1 MTLVVAEQPP
11 SPIPAHRGEPAVE
24 PSRSGWSQAWLK
36 FCKHRLALAGLM
48 TLAAIGLGVVAGPRL
63 LPYDPER
70 IDFAAQN
77 QSPSL
82 AHPLGT
88 DELGRDQLV
97 RVLDGGRV
105 SLSVALA
112 AVAVAMTL
120 GVTVGALAGWAG
132 GALDNVLMRAVDI
145 FYSIPGLLAAILL
158 VSLVGPGFWTIVA
171 ALGFWRWMPAARL
184 VRAGF
189 LSVKEMDFVS
199 AARALGAPERRLVLR
214 HMLPS
219 VLSPVVVTATLG
231 MARAILAESALSFL
245 GLGLQPPQ
253 ATWGRMLYEAQT
265 VVIHDGYWWRG
276 FFPGLMIFLCILS
289 VNFVGDG
296 LRDVFDPRTVHR
308 PQSD

>member
-11 SPIPAHRGEPAVE
+11 SPIPAHRGDTAVE
-24 PSRSGWSQAWLK
+24 PSRSGWSRAWLK
-36 FCKHRLALAGLM
+36 FCKHRLAFAGLM